1 MLTPIP
7 DDYLIISYDL
17 FVFFVVANVACINA
31 SANSFDERAIVD
43 LTSYNSLKAG
53 LTTSAV
59 DC

>member
-7 DDYLIISYDL
+7 EDCLIMSWDL
-17 FVFFVVANVACINA
+17 LVFFVVAKVACMNA
-31 SANSFDERAIVD
+31 SANSFEERAIVD
-43 LTSYNSLKAG
+43 FTSYNSLNAG